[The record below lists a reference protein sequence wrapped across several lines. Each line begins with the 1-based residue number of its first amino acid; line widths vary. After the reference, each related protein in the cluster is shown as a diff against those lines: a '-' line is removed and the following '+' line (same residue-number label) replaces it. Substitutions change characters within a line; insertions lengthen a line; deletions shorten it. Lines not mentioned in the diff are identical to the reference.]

1 LSIRAVLP
9 SAVPRTLFNLNTV
22 SFDKIPLELRLLT
35 QWVPFQVG
43 PELNGHGKPKKI
55 PLIAGTDRMAS
66 VTDPSTWTTFEEACK
81 WGAPALVITKEL
93 RLVFI
98 DFDGSLDTPLAKQ
111 LWEAFPSYTEK
122 STSGN
127 GWHILVAGTLPHRDG
142 MRRGGVEV
150 YTDRRFCIFTGDAIE
165 GREEIIEGNTEFLLN
180 LSEQMGKVNGY
191 EKTDGEVENHPQVE
205 DDEVVL
211 EKCQRS
217 EKFRKLWRGEWT
229 NGTGPGE
236 YDTQSA
242 ADHGLIGEV
251 LRHTPNNEQAHR
263 IFQKSALYRP
273 DKPHKFKFS
282 LKVIRA
288 NQAKEREADEFCQA
302 LMPLRLPESSA
313 DDFSQNDPALYTTLP
328 EGLLRDMFEAFMAA
342 SFRPL
347 KEASLIAA
355 LGAALALFQRNTQTH
370 TRLAL
375 NMWLFVIGDSSDGKE
390 MSSKGIRNLFRDAKA
405 PMKGVLGG
413 EIRSSPAVED
423 ALKGSAGG
431 SLRHVATHGECD
443 GWIRSMCDDKASIGA
458 QQMRSKL
465 MESYTK
471 GADSWALRQVKVA
484 KGEEK
489 EFELDRPCL
498 TIIGD
503 CVSSCFYESVGTSQ
517 AASGF
522 LPRFSVLEVDVSSVS
537 RKMNINES
545 QDFPPALLDKVHTIA
560 SKAME
565 DDVANTFRRARI
577 TKEARKA
584 FREYVEESWN
594 HMLDNRLDKEN
605 ALRGKLGE
613 KVIKLATLCSVCR
626 NHDDPEVNMADLE
639 WAKLFVKVTDGRM
652 MYNLAA
658 GEYDPAMHRQRK
670 IVRDRLDQ
678 ACRISKSDRQKQRR
692 YFPSEKLQADLNA
705 CTYGW
710 LRDRVDNVACF
721 VRDRQG
727 VGPALFKILRD
738 LETSGEIVLV
748 NGDKARE
755 DYGCKS
761 AVILNL
767 REPEPRLKLF

>member
-1 LSIRAVLP
+1 M
-9 SAVPRTLFNLNTV
+9 
-22 SFDKIPLELRLLT
+22 SFDKIPLELRSIA

-43 PELNGHGKPKKI
+43 PELNGQGKPKKV

-81 WGAPALVITKEL
+81 WGIPALVITKEL
-93 RLVFI
+93 RLIFL
-98 DFDGSLDTPLAKQ
+98 DCDGGTESPLAQQ
-111 LWEAFPSYTEK
+111 LREAFPSYMER

-127 GWHILVAGTLPHRDG
+127 GWHIIMGGTLGHNSG

-150 YTDRRFCIFTGDAIE
+150 YTDRRFCIFTGDIIDGRDAI
-165 GREEIIEGNTEFLLN
+165 IDGNPELLQH
-180 LSEQMGKVNGY
+180 LSEQMGRINGH
-191 EKTDGEVENHPQVE
+191 ERNVELDDLPATE
-205 DDEVVL
+205 DDEDVL
-211 EKCQRS
+211 TRCRNHTR
-217 EKFRKLWRGEWT
+217 FPKLWAGDWH
-229 NGTGPGE
+229 GAGE
-236 YDTQSA
+236 YPSQSE
-242 ADHGLIGEV
+242 ADHALVGIICDQTPSNDQVERLFHRSGL
-251 LRHTPNNEQAHR
+251 
-263 IFQKSALYRP
+263 FRP
-273 DKPHKFKFS
+273 HFPHKFNYS
-282 LKVIRA
+282 LEAVRG
-288 NQAKEREADEFCQA
+288 NQVRQKEADEFCRD
-302 LMPLRLPESSA
+302 LMPLRLPEPA
-313 DDFSQNDPALYTTLP
+313 ENDFSQNDPALYTTLP

-471 GADSWALRQVKVA
+471 GADSWALRQVKVP

-545 QDFPPALLDKVHTIA
+545 QDFPSSLLDKVHAIA
-560 SKAME
+560 TKAME
-565 DDVANTFRRARI
+565 DDVTNTFRRARI

-613 KVIKLATLCSVCR
+613 KVIKLATLCAVCR

-678 ACRISKSDRQKQRR
+678 ACRISRADRQKQRR
-692 YFPSEKLQADLNA
+692 YFSSEKLQADPNA